1 MKIKTLTEFITE
13 ANKVA
18 KEICDLKDQ
27 VISTMKDKG
36 VPATAMS
43 IKTAIGND
51 VTINQVNNILKG
63 LEDGGH
69 IVKNNIMGHDKFE
82 FIQKFEGNQ
91 PGYSLDQL
99 TDTVAKGPGIAKPVP
114 GISKTINNLE
124 NEGPKVLNILGKT
137 KGISKDINEIG
148 NEVLNVMKDKGVK
161 MSTYTIAGHVGF
173 SETDVNNV
181 LSDLQAKGKIIKTT
195 WGRDNFWFIQK
206 F

>member
-18 KEICDLKDQ
+18 KEIDDLKDQ
-27 VISTMKDKG
+27 VISVMKDKG

-43 IKTAIGND
+43 IKTAIDGD
-51 VTINQVNNILKG
+51 VTVDQVNNILKA

-69 IVKNNIMGHDKFE
+69 IVKNNILGHDKFE

-91 PGYSLDQL
+91 PGYGLDQL
-99 TDTVAKGPGIAKPVP
+99 NDTKSKGPVIAKPVP
-114 GISKTINNLE
+114 GISKTINDLE
-124 NEGPKVLNILGKT
+124 NEGPKELNIVGKT

-161 MSTYTIAGHVGF
+161 MSTYSIAGHVGF

-181 LSDLQAKGKIIKTT
+181 LSDLQAKGKVVKSS

>member
-18 KEICDLKDQ
+18 KEIGDLKDQ
-27 VISTMKDKG
+27 VISAMKDKG

-43 IKTAIGND
+43 IKTALGGA
-51 VTINQVNNILKG
+51 VTVAQVNNILKG

-69 IVKNNIMGHDKFE
+69 IVKNNILGHDKFE

-99 TDTVAKGPGIAKPVP
+99 NDTKAKGPAIAKPVL
-114 GISKTINNLE
+114 GISKTINDLQS
-124 NEGPKVLNILGKT
+124 EGPKGLNTLGKT

-148 NEVLNVMKDKGVK
+148 NDVLHVMKDKGVK
-161 MSTYTIAGHVGF
+161 MSSYTIAGHVGF
-173 SETDVNNV
+173 SEADVNNV
-181 LSDLQAKGKIIKTT
+181 LTDLQAKGKIVKTT
-195 WGRDNFWFIQK
+195 WGRDNFWFMQK